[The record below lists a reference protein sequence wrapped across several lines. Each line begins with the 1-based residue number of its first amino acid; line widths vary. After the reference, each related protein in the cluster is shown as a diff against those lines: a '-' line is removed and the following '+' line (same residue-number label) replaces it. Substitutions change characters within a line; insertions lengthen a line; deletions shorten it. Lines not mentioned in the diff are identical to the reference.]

1 MLMDKIKTFFNICK
15 TSILF
20 LVKIFFMRF
29 ISSVFLMLFVSAFT
43 AQDYTLNDYFNQ
55 NTSIDSIVNVHF
67 NKMNDTL
74 RVGQMIVP
82 SVGRLGKSR
91 KHVVSLAEKGYLG
104 GVILLNGTV
113 DEFKNDVFTF
123 DSIAKANGFLPPI
136 YSADAEPTLVNRK
149 ILGSTPVPKTNEIH
163 SLQMVESVTNTIS
176 EDLNKIGITQNF
188 APVIDASPNKVV
200 SNRSFG
206 LNMDTVISFSNL
218 FVEQTQNNNIIATAK
233 HFPGHG
239 FVKGD
244 THKELIY
251 IDGPMKEVV
260 NYVPVIE
267 SGVLSIMVAHLAIK
281 NNVAY
286 NTYNQPSTCSR
297 NIVTGLL
304 KDSLGFKGLII
315 TDAMNMGGVVN
326 IENCG
331 LLAAQ
336 AGCDQLLMPVNEE
349 KDIMDILT
357 AMELDPSFK
366 RQVYSS
372 VKKIIK
378 LKVCL
383 GKI

>member
-1 MLMDKIKTFFNICK
+1 
-15 TSILF
+15 
-20 LVKIFFMRF
+20 
-29 ISSVFLMLFVSAFT
+29 MLFVSTFT
-43 AQDYTLNDYFNQ
+43 AQDYTLNDFFNQ
-55 NTSIDSIVNVHF
+55 NNSLDSIVNVHF

-91 KHVVSLAEKGYLG
+91 KHVVSLAKKGYLG